1 MGLDMYAYSKD
12 ENGEET
18 NLADWRKHNR
28 LHGWMEQLWEDK
40 GRPYDGDL
48 DDFDGNFN
56 CVALEL
62 TLTDLEQL
70 EAEIANKTLPAS
82 QGFFW
87 GSDSFEWEEEEGKP
101 YDDNDYYYKENDLQ
115 FVEDARKG
123 NSKR

>member
-1 MGLDMYAYSKD
+1 MV
-12 ENGEET
+12 
-18 NLADWRKHNR
+18 
-28 LHGWMEQLWEDK
+28 GWKQLWEDK

-87 GSDSFEWEEEEGKP
+87 GMTLLNGK
-101 YDDNDYYYKENDLQ
+101 
-115 FVEDARKG
+115 RKKG
-123 NSKR
+123 NLTMITIIIIEKMICSLLRCFINSKR

>member
-1 MGLDMYAYSKD
+1 MYAYSKD

-18 NLADWRKHNR
+18 NLADWRKHNQSW
-28 LHGWMEQLWEDK
+28 LMEQLWEDK

-70 EAEIANKTLPAS
+70 ETEIANKL
-82 QGFFW
+82 FLFHK
-87 GSDSFEWEEEEGKP
+87 DSF
-101 YDDNDYYYKENDLQ
+101 
-115 FVEDARKG
+115 
-123 NSKR
+123 